1 MSVVRAGEVSDNDA
15 GPAAEALDPRIGGE
29 VEAGTGRLPPF
40 FRWLNIALY
49 LAAIVYL
56 LTFGVINR
64 VESYLILLVLA
75 VLLAAWTLY
84 FATQRKPPEP

>member
-1 MSVVRAGEVSDNDA
+1 MSAVQAVDPLDTAGA
-15 GPAAEALDPRIGGE
+15 GAEPEDRLIGGE
-29 VEAGTGRLPPF
+29 VEAGSGRLPPF
-40 FRWLNIALY
+40 FRWLNISLY

-56 LTFGVINR
+56 LTFVIIDR

-75 VLLAAWTLY
+75 LLLAAWTFY